1 MKNANIE
8 YNVRLEQ
15 ELKHEITQLKHQ
27 RDMLRHALEMV
38 RDADNDCHS
47 DGLPTMPSVAR
58 DCIDQAL
65 GFVIGGAAK

>member
-1 MKNANIE
+1 MKNATIE

-15 ELKHEITQLKHQ
+15 ELKHEITQLKNQ

-47 DGLPTMPSVAR
+47 DGLPTIPSVAR
-58 DCIDQAL
+58 VCIDQVL
-65 GFVIGGAAK
+65 GFVTGGAAK